1 MWEMKILGV
10 DLYHVL
16 AWFWLYSFCGWI
28 WESSYVSIRQKK
40 LVNRGFVNG
49 PLLTLYGTGAVMV
62 YLILRPFEA
71 NVWAL
76 YFGGVIVATV
86 LEYVTGVLMETIF
99 HAHWWDYSN
108 QKFNFQGK
116 ICLSSSIAWG
126 FFTLGLFYILQPI
139 AVKVVNLV
147 SDTTGEIIVS
157 VVTVCYLVDFGF
169 SAAAAFQ
176 LGQKMRSLEKT
187 WGEFLKYLQK
197 SRFNQLAEEMN
208 AKVQQYRAEYSRDKM
223 KEYLAE
229 KRQTLSEAMEQMQK
243 LEKERKEAEGRRNPL
258 SESKNRLMEFG
269 AEQKERLTEFGAE
282 QKERFAALGFDVRS
296 DKMPDLKELLE
307 RFDQMTKPQLP
318 TNWLMRLTTKRYLRA
333 YPHLQGTHH
342 ASLKKE
348 EKKALKAKNKYNRRT
363 FRFIWIVSVL
373 IVGAMAA
380 VYMITG
386 MNDLLAVN
394 RTDSS
399 TVKIEIPENPTVDD
413 VTKVLVDNKVIGEP
427 SYFKLFVNVTKS
439 ADDFTQGTYEI
450 RRNMDYEAIINFLS
464 SSNNRTDTVSVTI
477 TEGESVLEIANT
489 LEKNGALGD
498 RDEFL
503 SLCNSE
509 KFDSDFDFIK
519 AETNADKRYYK
530 LEGYLYPDT
539 YEFYRN
545 ENAESVIYKF
555 LNNYETKINEK
566 QTVDG
571 YSKKTTVLKMVEESD
586 TKYSLDQVMTI
597 ASIIQAE
604 AADKEDMYYISSILH
619 NRLTADSSLGVSS
632 LGLDSTKFYPYR
644 SLEDVPENDR
654 STYKSRY
661 DTYDRKGLPY
671 GPICNPGMD
680 AIIAALNPNSS
691 DYYFF
696 CHDSKGQAYYASTL
710 EQQNANLEYIE
721 SYDN

>member
-1 MWEMKILGV
+1 M
-10 DLYHVL
+10 
-16 AWFWLYSFCGWI
+16 A
-28 WESSYVSIRQKK
+28 R
-40 LVNRGFVNG
+40 
-49 PLLTLYGTGAVMV
+49 
-62 YLILRPFEA
+62 
-71 NVWAL
+71 
-76 YFGGVIVATV
+76 
-86 LEYVTGVLMETIF
+86 
-99 HAHWWDYSN
+99 
-108 QKFNFQGK
+108 
-116 ICLSSSIAWG
+116 
-126 FFTLGLFYILQPI
+126 
-139 AVKVVNLV
+139 
-147 SDTTGEIIVS
+147 
-157 VVTVCYLVDFGF
+157 
-169 SAAAAFQ
+169 
-176 LGQKMRSLEKT
+176 
-187 WGEFLKYLQK
+187 
-197 SRFNQLAEEMN
+197 
-208 AKVQQYRAEYSRDKM
+208 
-223 KEYLAE
+223 
-229 KRQTLSEAMEQMQK
+229 
-243 LEKERKEAEGRRNPL
+243 
-258 SESKNRLMEFG
+258 ESKQVLK
-269 AEQKERLTEFGAE
+269 QK
-282 QKERFAALGFDVRS
+282 
-296 DKMPDLKELLE
+296 
-307 RFDQMTKPQLP
+307 
-318 TNWLMRLTTKRYLRA
+318 
-333 YPHLQGTHH
+333 
-342 ASLKKE
+342 KKE

-363 FRFIWIVSVL
+363 FRFIWIISVL

-427 SYFKLFVNVTKS
+427 SYFKLFVNLTKS

-464 SSNNRTDTVSVTI
+464 SNNNRTDTVSVTI

-489 LEKNGALGD
+489 LKKNGALGD

>member
-1 MWEMKILGV
+1 MNP
-10 DLYHVL
+10 D
-16 AWFWLYSFCGWI
+16 
-28 WESSYVSIRQKK
+28 
-40 LVNRGFVNG
+40 N
-49 PLLTLYGTGAVMV
+49 
-62 YLILRPFEA
+62 
-71 NVWAL
+71 
-76 YFGGVIVATV
+76 
-86 LEYVTGVLMETIF
+86 
-99 HAHWWDYSN
+99 
-108 QKFNFQGK
+108 FNMSEQE
-116 ICLSSSIAWG
+116 L
-126 FFTLGLFYILQPI
+126 
-139 AVKVVNLV
+139 
-147 SDTTGEIIVS
+147 
-157 VVTVCYLVDFGF
+157 
-169 SAAAAFQ
+169 
-176 LGQKMRSLEKT
+176 
-187 WGEFLKYLQK
+187 
-197 SRFNQLAEEMN
+197 N
-208 AKVQQYRAEYSRDKM
+208 AQRRRRAENFKLNIDESEYEDDNFVKSEDEPSNLNSYSGQDVK
-223 KEYLAE
+223 K
-229 KRQTLSEAMEQMQK
+229 QMA
-243 LEKERKEAEGRRNPL
+243 R
-258 SESKNRLMEFG
+258 ESKQVLK
-269 AEQKERLTEFGAE
+269 QK
-282 QKERFAALGFDVRS
+282 
-296 DKMPDLKELLE
+296 
-307 RFDQMTKPQLP
+307 
-318 TNWLMRLTTKRYLRA
+318 
-333 YPHLQGTHH
+333 
-342 ASLKKE
+342 KKE

-363 FRFIWIVSVL
+363 FRFIWIISVL

-413 VTKVLVDNKVIGEP
+413 VIKVLVDNKVIGEP

-464 SSNNRTDTVSVTI
+464 SNNNRTDTVSVTI

-619 NRLTADSSLGVSS
+619 N
-632 LGLDSTKFYPYR
+632 
-644 SLEDVPENDR
+644 
-654 STYKSRY
+654 
-661 DTYDRKGLPY
+661 
-671 GPICNPGMD
+671 
-680 AIIAALNPNSS
+680 
-691 DYYFF
+691 
-696 CHDSKGQAYYASTL
+696 
-710 EQQNANLEYIE
+710 
-721 SYDN
+721 